1 MRTWRRRLALLP
13 AVALATSGCF
23 GGSNSAASFPPEIG
37 IGVLA
42 PQSGPN
48 KDAGIDSVR
57 GAQLAADLINSNNPG
72 ITLPLASG
80 IGLPNLGG
88 ARIKI
93 VAKDTQGDDQ
103 LGADETT
110 ALVTDDHVSALVG
123 AFDPDVTQA
132 ASQRA
137 ERLQV
142 PFINADSSATFL
154 TERGLDWY
162 FGLGPSVRTTGE
174 AFFSLLQRQAK
185 AGKQTKNIALLY
197 TADRAGND
205 VATVV
210 SELADEGQYRL
221 LSLGVS
227 PGSGDFTGAIT
238 KLQAARPNAVFVV
251 VASAAMPTLL
261 ANFATQATTYT
272 PDAIFAFR
280 SGFLAPSVTQQAGP
294 AITGV
299 CREATWSY
307 ELASRNAVGRAV
319 VQLYQ
324 KKYNTAMTDEAATS
338 FTAVLTTAQG
348 INAAGS
354 TAAQAIRSG
363 LLALDIPG
371 DQTIMP
377 WKGVQ
382 FDETHQNTNAQSI
395 VEQFVDRS
403 FHPIFPVDAS
413 SRSFAWPAS
422 SAATAG
428 PA

>member
-1 MRTWRRRLALLP
+1 MRTWRRRLILLP

-23 GGSNSAASFPPEIG
+23 GSSNSTASFPQEVR

-42 PQSGPN
+42 PQTGEN
-48 KDAGIDSVR
+48 KDAGIDSIR
-57 GAQLAADLINSNNPG
+57 GAQLAADVVNGNMSIA
-72 ITLPLASG
+72 LPLAAG
-80 IGLPNLGG
+80 VGLTNLGG

-93 VAKDTQGDDQ
+93 LPKDTVSDTQK
-103 LGADETT
+103 GADEATS
-110 ALVTDDHVSALVG
+110 LVTDDHVSALVG
-123 AFDPDVTQA
+123 AFDPDVTEA

-137 ERLQV
+137 ERLQI
-142 PFINADSSATFL
+142 PFINAASSATFL

-185 AGKQTKNIALLY
+185 AGADTKKIALLY

-205 VATVV
+205 VSTVV
-210 SELADEGQYRL
+210 SELADEGQYSL
-221 LSLGVS
+221 LPLGVA
-227 PGSGDFTGAIT
+227 PGSGDFSGAIA
-238 KLQAARPNAVFVV
+238 KLQADRPNAVFVV
-251 VASAAMPTLL
+251 VNASAMPTLL
-261 ANFATQATTYT
+261 ANFATQRSAYT

-280 SGFLAPSVTQQAGP
+280 SGYLPPSVTQQAGP

-307 ELASRNAVGRAV
+307 ELASRNTVGRAITE
-319 VQLYQ
+319 LYQ
-324 KKYNTAMTDEAATS
+324 KKYNTVMTDEAATS

-354 TAAQAIRSG
+354 VDPQAIRSG
-363 LLALDIPG
+363 LLGLDVSG
-371 DQTIMP
+371 DETIMP
-377 WKGVQ
+377 WKGIQ
-382 FDETHQNTNAQSI
+382 FNETHQNNDAQSV

-403 FHPIFPVDAS
+403 FHPVYPVDAS
-413 SRSFAWPAS
+413 SRTFAWPAS
-422 SAATAG
+422 AAATQG